1 MITTNELTGETCH
14 IGYYPGNLS
23 ADFIQKAHRYCKTT
37 PQYKGGLS
45 GWGKPIPRLQNWFQE
60 DGIAFSHKWKTDFD
74 RWKAD
79 EYDMELSAIQEEIRE
94 KVLELG
100 FSGISPF
107 NSCLINYYRNGQ
119 DSIKPH
125 FDSMDL
131 FGPAPFI
138 CIFSLGAPREIVFK
152 RRCFNPDNPK
162 SLRLD
167 PLAKHL
173 GCAFRLEEGS
183 LLIMSGAT
191 QKYYQHEIVKED
203 MGEERWS
210 MTFRHFLVN

>member
-1 MITTNELTGETCH
+1 MITTNELTGESCH
-14 IGYYPGNLS
+14 IGYYPGYLS
-23 ADFIQKAHRYCKTT
+23 ADFIQKTRQYCKTT

-79 EYDMELSAIQEEIRE
+79 EYDIELSVIQEEIRE

-100 FSGISPF
+100 FLGISPF

-131 FGPAPFI
+131 FGPEPFI
-138 CIFSLGAPREIVFK
+138 CILSLGASREIVFK
-152 RRCFNPDNPK
+152 RRCYNPDNPK

-167 PLAKHL
+167 PQAKHL
-173 GCAFRLEEGS
+173 GCRIRLEEGS

-191 QKYYQHEIVKED
+191 QKYYQHEIVKEEGMD
-203 MGEERWS
+203 ERWS
-210 MTFRHFLVN
+210 MTFRHFLVD